1 MRYSLNGVTS
11 MCCESHKSFRMEIF
25 KPTESN
31 FRAQTKNVADGHR
44 DRATMKIQRKIFIAH
59 RRLVALHSIPYHPHL
74 SSHRFPGSRP
84 STGAQSGKP

>member
-1 MRYSLNGVTS
+1 
-11 MCCESHKSFRMEIF
+11 
-25 KPTESN
+25 
-31 FRAQTKNVADGHR
+31 
-44 DRATMKIQRKIFIAH
+44 MKIQRKIFIAH